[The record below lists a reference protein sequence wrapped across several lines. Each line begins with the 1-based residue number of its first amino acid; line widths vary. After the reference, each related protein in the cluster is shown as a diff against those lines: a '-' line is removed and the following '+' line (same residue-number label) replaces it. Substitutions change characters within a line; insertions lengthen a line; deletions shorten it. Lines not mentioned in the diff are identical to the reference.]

1 MATSITFTDTF
12 GAATLTNQKPFPADR
27 FGGWEPHTIPIGTA
41 VARQSDGAIS
51 MFVFRTDYGASF
63 ELRAIPSFK
72 PAGQSSMNQI
82 ADRLVAHLMKG
93 GTCSIATGDAESNVY
108 ATCGLLSG
116 STPTCRLSDP
126 QMLEYTLTLEVINL
140 AASPV
145 QMVCR
150 YANQ

>member
-1 MATSITFTDTF
+1 MPTSITFTDTI
-12 GAATLTNQKPFPADR
+12 GSATLTNQKPFPGDR
-27 FGGWEPHTIPIGTA
+27 FGGWEIHTVPIGPA
-41 VARQSDGAIS
+41 VARQSDGATS

-63 ELRAIPSFK
+63 ELRMIPSFAT
-72 PAGQSSMNQI
+72 AGVAMNQI

-93 GTCSIATGDAESNVY
+93 GTCSIATGDADANVY
-108 ATCGLLSG
+108 PTCGIKPG
-116 STPTCRLSDP
+116 STPTLRMSDP
-126 QMLEYTLTLEVINL
+126 ALIEYTLGLEVINL

>member
-1 MATSITFTDTF
+1 MATSISFTDAF

-27 FGGWEPHTIPIGTA
+27 FGAWEPHTVPIGTA

-51 MFVFRTDYGASF
+51 MFIYRTDYGASF
-63 ELRAIPSFK
+63 ELRAIPSLEI
-72 PAGQSSMNQI
+72 AGVSMNQI
-82 ADRLVAHLMKG
+82 ADRLVAWLLQG
-93 GTCSIATGDAESNVY
+93 GTCSISTGDADSNVY
-108 ATCGLLSG
+108 PTCGLKVG
-116 STPTCRLSDP
+116 SSPSCRLADP
-126 QMLEYTLTLEVINL
+126 QMLEYTLGLEVVNL

>member
-1 MATSITFTDTF
+1 MATSITFTDAV
-12 GAATLTNQKPFPADR
+12 GAATLTNGKVFPGDR

-63 ELRAIPSFK
+63 ELRAIPSRTT
-72 PAGQSSMNQI
+72 AGVSQNQI
-82 ADRLVAHLMKG
+82 ADRLVAWLLQG
-93 GTCSIATGDAESNVY
+93 GTCSIATGDAEANVY
-108 ATCGLLSG
+108 PTCGLKTG
-116 STPTCRLSDP
+116 SSPTCRLSDP
-126 QMLEYTLTLEVINL
+126 PNLEYTLALEVVNL
-140 AASPV
+140 AATPR